1 MEDANYYVDFCEDNN
16 SMISAGLDWHGEFN
30 ARTIGIPKVNL
41 DKVKLDFIK
50 IIWNLL
56 KKQQAKK
63 EAMASFSNARV
74 PVPTALL

>member
-50 IIWNLL
+50 II
-56 KKQQAKK
+56 
-63 EAMASFSNARV
+63 
-74 PVPTALL
+74 